1 MNVMMEL
8 VMIFGI
14 WFVSA
19 VSLSSLLFFVFL
31 VNPKY
36 LSFSGFLVFYAV
48 AFGFFWSVLLILW
61 RYLIK
66 RGRARDL
73 GGAPRQAMFLA
84 LCAVTVLFLSQMKML
99 NWYTGAP
106 FGALFIF
113 TQYILIKRG

>member
-1 MNVMMEL
+1 MM
-8 VMIFGI
+8 VRAMIFGI

-48 AFGFFWSVLLILW
+48 AFGFFWSALLLLW

-66 RGRARDL
+66 REPMRGWS
-73 GGAPRQAMFLA
+73 APSRQAMFLA
-84 LCAVTVLFLSQMKML
+84 LCAAIVLFLSQMKAL
-99 NWYTGAP
+99 NWYTVAP

>member
-1 MNVMMEL
+1 MARA
-8 VMIFGI
+8 MIFGI
-14 WFVSA
+14 WFVLA

-48 AFGFFWSVLLILW
+48 AFGFFWSALLLLW

-66 RGRARDL
+66 REPMRGWS
-73 GGAPRQAMFLA
+73 APSRQVMFLA
-84 LCAVTVLFLSQMKML
+84 LCAAIVLFLSQMKAL
-99 NWYTGAP
+99 NWYTVAP